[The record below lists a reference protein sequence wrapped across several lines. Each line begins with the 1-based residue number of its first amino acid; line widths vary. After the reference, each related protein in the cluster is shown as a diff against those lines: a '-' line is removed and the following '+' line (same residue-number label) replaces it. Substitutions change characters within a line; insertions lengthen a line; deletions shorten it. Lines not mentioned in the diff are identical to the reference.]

1 VTAGE
6 QGVAEK
12 LGGMTLLRRALGN
25 RKTALML
32 AFGFSSGLPY
42 TLLIGTLNA
51 WLGAS
56 KVSLATIGVLSWIG
70 LAYGFKFLWS
80 PLVDQWRPPVLARL
94 GRRRSWILLCQAV
107 LGLCFIMLATTD
119 PAISLG
125 GFAGLAVIG
134 AFFSATQDTAIDAW
148 RVDIADETA
157 TVEILSSIYQLG
169 FRIASLVGGAFSL
182 MLAARIGW
190 QTVYAVMGCLMVL
203 MLLATIAA
211 PDTPSPDEGNAPLAG
226 FIVPSRR
233 TRLVGLSVVGLGW
246 AWAIFTLASFMVA
259 VLGSH
264 APDAKPMSAGD
275 FTKYYGPW
283 IVIATIVLPAL
294 VAAWLNGRTIGE
306 GDAPSAG
313 SARTVDRLYRALILP
328 LGELTGRL
336 RWGSII
342 VLGLILT
349 YRLCE
354 SIWGP
359 FAYPFYLDE
368 MHYTN
373 DEVAFASKIFGIV
386 MIMIGIALGGFL
398 FATIGRMPTLLIG
411 AVITAIANLLFA
423 DLAAGGAY
431 IDAFSHMFAIDRL
444 TGAMGFDARMNR
456 LLLAICGENICS
468 GLAGGA
474 FVAYLSSITSKQHSA
489 VQYALLSSLTLLI
502 GSLGRAAF
510 GEGLEAYGYATMF
523 RFAALIGIF
532 GIGFTLLEWVRVS
545 RRDRAHEP
553 GHTGSAG

>member
-1 VTAGE
+1 L
-6 QGVAEK
+6 AEK
-12 LGGMTLLRRALGN
+12 LGGMALFGRALGS

-94 GRRRSWILLCQAV
+94 GRRRSWILLCQLV
-107 LGLCFIMLATTD
+107 LALCFVALATTD
-119 PAISLG
+119 PTTAIG
-125 GFAGLAVIG
+125 AVAGIAVIG

-148 RVDIADETA
+148 RVDIADEVA

-169 FRIASLVGGAFSL
+169 FRISSLIGGAFSL

-190 QTVYAVMGCLMVL
+190 QTVYAVMGCLMGL
-203 MLLATIAA
+203 TLLATFAA
-211 PDTPSPDEGNAPLAG
+211 PDTPAPLEGRAPLAG
-226 FIVPSRR
+226 FVVPSPRE
-233 TRLVGLSVVGLGW
+233 RLIGLLIVGIGWAGAIATLGW
-246 AWAIFTLASFMVA
+246 YMVT
-259 VLGSH
+259 VLGTH
-264 APDAKPMSAGD
+264 APGTKPMSAGD

-283 IVIATIVLPAL
+283 IVVATIVVPAV
-294 VAAWLNGRTIGE
+294 VAAWLNGRAME
-306 GDAPSAG
+306 AAPDGPRVA
-313 SARTVDRLYRALILP
+313 DRLYRALVLP

-336 RWGSII
+336 GWGSVI

-359 FAYPFYLDE
+359 FAYPFYLDY

-411 AVITAIANLLFA
+411 AVITAVGNLLFA
-423 DLAAGGAY
+423 DLAAGAPY
-431 IDAFSHMFAIDRL
+431 IDAFSHMFGVDRL
-444 TGAMGFDARMNR
+444 TGAMGFDVRMTR
-456 LLLAICGENICS
+456 LLIAICGENICS

-510 GEGLEAYGYATMF
+510 GEGLETYGYATMF
-523 RFAALIGIF
+523 QFAALIGVL
-532 GIGFTLLEWVRVS
+532 GIAFTLLEWVRVA
-545 RRDRAHEP
+545 RAAGVREP

>member
-1 VTAGE
+1 
-6 QGVAEK
+6 
-12 LGGMTLLRRALGN
+12 M
-25 RKTALML
+25 
-32 AFGFSSGLPY
+32 
-42 TLLIGTLNA
+42 
-51 WLGAS
+51 
-56 KVSLATIGVLSWIG
+56 LSWIG

-80 PLVDQWRPPVLARL
+80 PLVDQWRPPLLARL
-94 GRRRSWILLCQAV
+94 GRRRSWILLCQIV
-107 LGLCFIMLATTD
+107 LAACFVALATTD
-119 PAISLG
+119 PALAIG
-125 GFAGLAVIG
+125 GFAGLAVVG

-190 QTVYAVMGCLMVL
+190 QTVYAVMGGLMALMVL
-203 MLLATIAA
+203 ATLAA
-211 PDTPSPDEGNAPLAG
+211 PDTQAPDETNGPLAG
-226 FIVPSRR
+226 FAVPSRR
-233 TRLVGLSVVGLGW
+233 ARAIGLAIVGLGW
-246 AWAIFTLASFMVA
+246 GWAIFTLASFMVA
-259 VLGSH
+259 VLGTH
-264 APDAKPMSAGD
+264 APDARPLSAGD

-283 IVIATIVLPAL
+283 IVVATIVVPAV
-294 VAAWLNGRTIGE
+294 VAAWLNGRSFVETDPAMGT
-306 GDAPSAG
+306 GG
-313 SARTVDRLYRALILP
+313 GARTVDRLYRALVLP
-328 LGELTGRL
+328 LAELTGRL
-336 RWGSII
+336 GWGSVI

-359 FAYPFYLDE
+359 FAYPFYLE
-368 MHYTN
+368 TMHYTN

-444 TGAMGFDARMNR
+444 TALMGFDPRMNR

-510 GEGLEAYGYATMF
+510 GEGLEVYGYATMF

-532 GIGFTLLEWVRVS
+532 GIGFTLLEWIRVT
-545 RRDRAHEP
+545 RAEAPREP